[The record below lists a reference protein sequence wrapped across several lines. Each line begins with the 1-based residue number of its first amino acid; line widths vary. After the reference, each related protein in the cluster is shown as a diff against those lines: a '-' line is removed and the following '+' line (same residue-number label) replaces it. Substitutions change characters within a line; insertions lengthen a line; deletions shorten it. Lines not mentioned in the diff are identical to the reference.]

1 MDFSWSEEQHKFR
14 QTVVDFA
21 RRELNDGVRE
31 RDAAAHFP
39 RDLWRKCAEF
49 GILALPLPEA
59 YGGSGSDALTTTLAM
74 EALGYGCSDQGFLFS
89 IHAHM
94 WAVEIPILH
103 FGTDAQKER
112 YLPRLADGTWV
123 AAHGIS
129 EPNSG
134 SDAFAMATTAER
146 RGDRY
151 VLNGAKT
158 FVTNAPVA
166 DLFLAFATV
175 DKKKGM
181 WGVTGFLIER
191 DTPGLTIGKP
201 IEKMGLTTSPMG
213 EMIFEDCVVPAENV
227 LGRVGQGSAIFNH
240 SMGWERSCIL
250 ASTVGAM
257 ERQLET
263 SIKYAQDRRQ
273 FGKPIGNFQLVASR
287 IVDMKV
293 RLETCRLLLYRAAWT
308 QAEGGMSP
316 LDAAMAKLYISECAV
331 ASALDAIQVHGGY
344 GYMKEFEL
352 ERELR
357 DMIGGR
363 LYSGTSEI
371 QRLVVARN
379 LGLAT
384 SS

>member
-1 MDFSWSEEQHKFR
+1 MDFSWSDEQRKFR

-21 RRELNDGVRE
+21 RRELNEGVRE
-31 RDAAAHFP
+31 RDAEGRFP
-39 RDLWRKCAEF
+39 RDLWQKCAEF

-74 EALGYGCSDQGFLFS
+74 EALGYGCADQGFLFS
-89 IHAHM
+89 LHAHM
-94 WAVEIPILH
+94 WAVEIPLLH

-166 DLFLAFATV
+166 DLFLAFATI

-213 EMIFEDCVVPAENV
+213 EMIFENCAVPAENV
-227 LGRVGQGSAIFNH
+227 LGQVGQGSAIFNH

-308 QAEGGMSP
+308 QAGGGMSP

>member
-1 MDFSWSEEQHKFR
+1 MRWSAPARWSSAGCRRTRWCSGIRRASSGGSAGSPALRQPRDPRPEPMDFSWSDEQRKFR

-21 RRELNDGVRE
+21 RRELNEGARE
-31 RDAAAHFP
+31 RDAEGRFP

-94 WAVEIPILH
+94 WAVEIPLLH

-151 VLNGAKT
+151 ILNGAKT

-166 DLFLAFATV
+166 DLFLAFASV
-175 DKKKGM
+175 DRKKG
-181 WGVTGFLIER
+181 
-191 DTPGLTIGKP
+191 
-201 IEKMGLTTSPMG
+201 
-213 EMIFEDCVVPAENV
+213 
-227 LGRVGQGSAIFNH
+227 
-240 SMGWERSCIL
+240 
-250 ASTVGAM
+250 
-257 ERQLET
+257 
-263 SIKYAQDRRQ
+263 
-273 FGKPIGNFQLVASR
+273 
-287 IVDMKV
+287 
-293 RLETCRLLLYRAAWT
+293 
-308 QAEGGMSP
+308 
-316 LDAAMAKLYISECAV
+316 
-331 ASALDAIQVHGGY
+331 
-344 GYMKEFEL
+344 
-352 ERELR
+352 
-357 DMIGGR
+357 
-363 LYSGTSEI
+363 
-371 QRLVVARN
+371 
-379 LGLAT
+379 
-384 SS
+384 